1 MVVAACFFVSH
12 PTLGNLQTFI
22 LRGRTFYVEATSLK
36 EREVHTAIHP
46 LLYEMGMRLEG
57 ILLAV
62 LQDEKSVFF
71 QQAVGEDQIGE
82 SLQIGQFV
90 GRVCKNEIEL
100 FMAILYVLEH
110 VAPYGQTFV
119 GLHLPHHLADESVVV
134 AVLLDADDLPAS
146 ARDQFDA
153 DASRTG
159 KKIERTHMIF
169 LEVEVVRR

>member
-1 MVVAACFFVSH
+1 MV
-12 PTLGNLQTFI
+12 G
-22 LRGRTFYVEATSLK
+22 ATSLK
-36 EREVHTAIHP
+36 EREVHTAIYP

-71 QQAVGEDQIGE
+71 QQAVGEDQIGDG
-82 SLQIGQFV
+82 LQIGQFV
-90 GRVCKNEIEL
+90 RRVGKDKVEL
-100 FMAILYVLEH
+100 LTAVSHILEYI
-110 VAPYGQTFV
+110 APNRKAFV
-119 GLHLPHHLADESVVV
+119 RIHLAHHF
-134 AVLLDADDLPAS
+134 ADKSIMVTVFLYTNDLFTS

-153 DASRTG
+153 DATRPG